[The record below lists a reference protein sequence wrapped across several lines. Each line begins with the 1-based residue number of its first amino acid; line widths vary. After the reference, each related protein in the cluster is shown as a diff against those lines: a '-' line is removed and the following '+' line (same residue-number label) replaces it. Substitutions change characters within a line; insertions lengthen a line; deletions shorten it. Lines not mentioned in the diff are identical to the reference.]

1 MSEFAKFLKAYVAE
15 SIGDLPPEVQKNA
28 PEGDFKPGDL
38 DPSVFQ
44 KDAAGEAEPEGGSG
58 LRKAANIAGTIGK
71 AALEITDP
79 LFGGATIAKA
89 AKQGFQKG
97 ISDAGH
103 VPGSSNKAPSKTLSP
118 IDRAFLIAW
127 LYSTELK
134 DFALRTGKSSKG
146 ILAVQNFLK
155 QFPTV
160 PKQQALVDKLN
171 LQSVADTMF
180 SDLDLTALAQSFS
193 KKQPGSAY
201 SDALENLRAKYA

>member
-1 MSEFAKFLKAYVAE
+1 MSEFAKFLKAHVAE
-15 SIGDLPPEVQKNA
+15 SIGDLPPEVKKNA
-28 PEGDFKPGDL
+28 PEGDFNPGDL

-79 LFGGATIAKA
+79 LFGGATLAKNV
-89 AKQGFQKG
+89 KQGFQKG

-103 VPGSSNKAPSKTLSP
+103 VKGSSNKTPSKTLSP

-146 ILAVQNFLK
+146 IMAVQNFLK

-171 LQSVADTMF
+171 LNAVADTMF
-180 SDLDLTALAQSFS
+180 KDLDLTALAQTFAA
-193 KKQPGSAY
+193 KQPGDAY
-201 SDALENLRAKYA
+201 KEALADLKKKFG